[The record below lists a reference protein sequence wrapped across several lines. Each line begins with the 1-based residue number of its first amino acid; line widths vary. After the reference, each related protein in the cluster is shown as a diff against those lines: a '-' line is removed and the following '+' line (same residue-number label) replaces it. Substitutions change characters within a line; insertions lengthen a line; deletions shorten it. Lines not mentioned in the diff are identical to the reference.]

1 MGFGCSLPWFC
12 CKSQTL
18 HLSHVGSFCTKL
30 EVKVLGSVGCGKKHF
45 SSLPFSSV
53 SEPVFFYRDFTAL
66 CCPGKLLCPEL
77 PVFSQQLCLQNY
89 AVQLEFDFPVS
100 ACQGDISYR
109 TMFEIQLLILG
120 EVKPANSFYFSIPV
134 FPSKLAVNV
143 FYFALKKQHSFFD
156 DVVALHSAASK
167 RLRKYGATLQNT
179 SSGDMK
185 ILQLHFWLYEFLPI
199 GNITGGL
206 QCWGISMLATDLVGG
221 NADDVPPPRLVSS
234 LCQVSPLPF
243 SSRRQRSGIQS
254 SG

>member
-1 MGFGCSLPWFC
+1 M
-12 CKSQTL
+12 
-18 HLSHVGSFCTKL
+18 GSFCTKL

-167 RLRKYGATLQNT
+167 RLRKYRATLQNT

-199 GNITGGL
+199 GNITGVL